1 MHLFVICHDDKS
13 LEMANLLSTEWTAQ
27 SDIKNKNES
36 NATDSTVKTSSD
48 DSFSFSFSIS
58 INVTP
63 VLLPP
68 SPYMESSIYPFLA
81 QQQYKTMWEKEDY
94 VGIVTYS
101 ILDKLGKFKKQ
112 AVSIDWQTIIKQA
125 NEKDIDVIGLFCL
138 DFKRG
143 EKSPITLLESA
154 VFHHGFNFYRGWRD
168 LLLAMGY
175 SQNKIDDCQDMSGFF
190 CNWWVAKPQVLK
202 EYIMFVARAM
212 DKIQTNEAL
221 SKVFFRNS
229 HYGTGN
235 TTDEQKLAL
244 FGKDYYTI
252 HPFVFER
259 LLSFYLNR
267 RNENVGN
274 VGNENENKL
283 LKIGSINRMVMRI

>member
-1 MHLFVICHDDKS
+1 MRLFVICHDDKS
-13 LEMANLLSTEWTAQ
+13 LEMANSLSTEWTAQ
-27 SDIKNKNES
+27 SDIKNKNENES
-36 NATDSTVKTSSD
+36 NATDSTAKTSD
-48 DSFSFSFSIS
+48 DSNSISIS

-125 NEKDIDVIGLFCL
+125 KESDIDVIGLFCL

-143 EKSPITLLESA
+143 EKSKSSITLLESA

-175 SQNKIDDCQDMSGFF
+175 SQNNIDDCPDMSGFF

-202 EYIMFVARAM
+202 EYIMFVVRAM

-221 SKVFFRNS
+221 SKVFFTNS

-267 RNENVGN
+267 RNEN
-274 VGNENENKL
+274 KS